1 MRQTPE
7 EQYITALQ
15 QENKR
20 LRTELARL
28 QRDARY
34 AAQFHADQL
43 TVPQVFKAV
52 DTTITTI
59 LEGQQ

>member
-15 QENKR
+15 RENKR
-20 LRTELARL
+20 LRDGMIQL

-34 AAQFHADQL
+34 AAQFHADEL
-43 TVPQVFKAV
+43 TVSQVFKAL
-52 DTTITTI
+52 DATLTTI
-59 LEGQQ
+59 LEG

>member
-7 EQYITALQ
+7 EQYIAALQ
-15 QENKR
+15 RENKR

-34 AAQFHADQL
+34 AAQFHADEL
-43 TVPQVFKAV
+43 TVPQVFKAL
-52 DTTITTI
+52 DATLIHI
-59 LEGQQ
+59 LER